1 VSTLNYFCLSFL
13 IISNTSIHETL
24 AFLFIFQKI
33 TNRISICLPMNVN
46 WFELLIN
53 YIYLINH
60 YNIKL
65 YILLNYNEIMS
76 VQENEVLVKITSAG
90 TISIPKQ
97 FRKFM
102 DVQKGEYVKMIL
114 GKDRLIV
121 RKVTIT

>member
-1 VSTLNYFCLSFL
+1 
-13 IISNTSIHETL
+13 
-24 AFLFIFQKI
+24 
-33 TNRISICLPMNVN
+33 
-46 WFELLIN
+46 
-53 YIYLINH
+53 
-60 YNIKL
+60 
-65 YILLNYNEIMS
+65 MS

-114 GKDRLIV
+114 GKDRLMV

>member
-1 VSTLNYFCLSFL
+1 
-13 IISNTSIHETL
+13 
-24 AFLFIFQKI
+24 
-33 TNRISICLPMNVN
+33 M
-46 WFELLIN
+46 
-53 YIYLINH
+53 
-60 YNIKL
+60 
-65 YILLNYNEIMS
+65 
-76 VQENEVLVKITSAG
+76 KITSAG

>member
-1 VSTLNYFCLSFL
+1 
-13 IISNTSIHETL
+13 
-24 AFLFIFQKI
+24 
-33 TNRISICLPMNVN
+33 
-46 WFELLIN
+46 
-53 YIYLINH
+53 
-60 YNIKL
+60 
-65 YILLNYNEIMS
+65 MS

-102 DVQKGEYVKMIL
+102 DVHKGEYVKMIL

>member
-1 VSTLNYFCLSFL
+1 
-13 IISNTSIHETL
+13 
-24 AFLFIFQKI
+24 
-33 TNRISICLPMNVN
+33 
-46 WFELLIN
+46 
-53 YIYLINH
+53 
-60 YNIKL
+60 
-65 YILLNYNEIMS
+65 MS

-121 RKVTIT
+121 RKVTITWELLLFLSDFNRLVSPFSTSSSSFYPTFWSKSR